1 MMNTSIQSITK
12 EAVDYLRSHT
22 WPGNIRELENT
33 IQRAS
38 IKAKDKVLTR
48 DSFSFLVA
56 EKKETANTKQNTVE
70 ELVQPE
76 TLMPLRDVERNYIE
90 YVLKQT
96 NWHKGRTAELLGITR
111 PTLDKRIEEFGLR
124 KDV

>member
-1 MMNTSIQSITK
+1 MTTGS
-12 EAVDYLRSHT
+12 L
-22 WPGNIRELENT
+22 
-33 IQRAS
+33 QRAS

-56 EKKETANTKQNTVE
+56 EKKELDTKTKQNTAE
-70 ELVQPE
+70 DFTMPE
-76 TLMPLRDVERNYIE
+76 NLMPLRDVERNYIE